1 MLFHR
6 HASIVSYHIDTFL
19 FNLPGREIPVAG
31 RMEIRLKNL
40 LGIDEKNPPAE
51 FNLLS
56 FQGDHTFEEHH
67 LVSSQTYRHDI
78 KPFGLG
84 YKVTQSPA
92 EVEPAIV
99 IRGLH
104 AGSPND
110 KGGTDVSKENISKK
124 RNEANSNQVP
134 KGYGGEKE
142 LSDLIIHLYI
152 IKSEPLI

>member
-1 MLFHR
+1 VLFHR
-6 HASIVSYHIDTFL
+6 HDSIISYHIDTTL
-19 FNLPGREIPVAG
+19 FNLPGREIPVTA
-31 RMEIRLKNL
+31 RTEIGLKDL
-40 LGIDEKNPPAE
+40 RGIDEKSPPTK
-51 FNLLS
+51 FNFFS

-78 KPFGLG
+78 KPFGFG
-84 YKVTQSPA
+84 YKVTQFPA
-92 EVEPAIV
+92 EIEPAIV

-104 AGSPND
+104 ARSPNRE
-110 KGGTDVSKENISKK
+110 GGTDISEKK
-124 RNEANSNQVP
+124 ISRKGNEANSNQVP